1 MNPSPEA
8 SPAPEALNRER
19 LIAAYMEHCL
29 EQGQAPRSLAA
40 LAQSLNQ
47 PEQALQSHFKSLPA
61 LEAGVFEAFL
71 SHSLD
76 LLAQTPEY
84 AGYSGSE
91 KLLALY
97 YTFFELLSANR
108 AYVLLALPPDL
119 RLLQQLPRLMG
130 LQRAFTRHIAS
141 LLPDLDLPGP
151 RLPGAGLL
159 LAEGFWLQ
167 LLSLLVFW
175 YRDNSDNFEQTDVF
189 IEKSVAALLSSLRL
203 QPGPALLDW
212 GRFCAT
218 NVVSSLRKGLQ
229 P

>member
-1 MNPSPEA
+1 MNSSPEH
-8 SPAPEALNRER
+8 APDAPLSREAL
-19 LIAAYMEHCL
+19 ISAYMEHCL
-29 EQGQAPRSLAA
+29 EQGQAPRSLEA
-40 LAQSLNQ
+40 LAQTLGQ
-47 PEQALQSHFKSLPA
+47 PTQALKSHFKSLPA

-71 SHSLD
+71 SHSLA
-76 LLAQTPEY
+76 LLEQTPEY
-84 AGYSGSE
+84 ASYSGSE

-130 LQRAFTRHIAS
+130 LQRAFTRHLAS

-151 RLPGAGLL
+151 RWSGRDLL

-175 YRDNSDNFEQTDVF
+175 YRDDSPNFEQTDVF

-203 QPGPALLDW
+203 QPGSALLDW

-218 NVVSSLRKGLQ
+218 NVVSSLRKG
-229 P
+229 PWA